1 MGLAK
6 SISKNIDDIAYTQ
19 VTIFQQNVQILKTIY
34 AYNAICIIYAY
45 MYTHTHT
52 PMYKHIHKH
61 LPAEG
66 SFSIMKHLHIHIHKK
81 EVYKFIIFY
90 RKHA

>member
-34 AYNAICIIYAY
+34 AYNALCIIYAY

-66 SFSIMKHLHIHIHKK
+66 SFSIMKHLPIHVHKK